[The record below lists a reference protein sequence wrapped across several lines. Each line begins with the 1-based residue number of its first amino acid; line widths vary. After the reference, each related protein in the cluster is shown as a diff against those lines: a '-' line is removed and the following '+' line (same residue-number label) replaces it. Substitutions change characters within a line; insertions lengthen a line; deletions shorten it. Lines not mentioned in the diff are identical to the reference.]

1 VTVYDRWHKSRSRPG
16 EEKCGDHRKVPTA
29 DHGKGD
35 RWQVRWRDEQ
45 GSQRKQSFAKKTEA
59 EVHAAKVATQLAD
72 GSYVDPKAG
81 QVTFR
86 SFAEDWRKNRV
97 HDATTAERVEA
108 NLRNHVYSEDGKG
121 GRTPRGGVSIGDYP
135 MRILARRPS
144 LIQSWLKGIP
154 MAPNSQLLVIG
165 YVSQVFRA
173 AVADKI
179 IAANPLHAG
188 SVQLPDPVRTEAVPW
203 TAVQVAAVAA
213 ELPARLA
220 ALPYLGAA
228 CGLRQGELIAA
239 AVSDV
244 DFLRKTLHVEVQV
257 KRVGGEWWFAPVKNH
272 KTCKYRDIPLDDPL
286 PVILAE
292 HVRLYPPG
300 AVTLPWHD
308 PRDKHRHGK
317 PVTRALL
324 FTHQGGQVHR
334 NAFNWWWRKAWQAA
348 GIPDPGPRLNG
359 CHVLRHTAASAW
371 LSGGLNIAKVAALL
385 GDTKE
390 VVLRTYAHFMPEDDD
405 QARAIMKA
413 FFSAMED
420 AGDGQ
425 CAPDV
430 PGALR

>member
-1 VTVYDRWHKSRSRPG
+1 M
-16 EEKCGDHRKVPTA
+16 VPSS
-29 DHGKGD
+29 DHGGGD
-35 RWQVRWRDEQ
+35 RWQVRWRDER

-59 EVHAAKVATQLAD
+59 ETHAAKITTQLAD

-97 HDATTAERVEA
+97 HDDTTAERVEA

-121 GRTPRGGVSIGDYP
+121 GRTPRRRLDRRLP
-135 MRILARRPS
+135 HARPVAAAITDPVVDQGS
-144 LIQSWLKGIP
+144 PAG
-154 MAPNSQLLVIG
+154 PNSQLLVIG
-165 YVSQVFRA
+165 YVSQVFKA

-179 IAANPLHAG
+179 IAVNPLKAD
-188 SVQLPDPVRTEAVPW
+188 SVQPPDPLRTEAIPW
-203 TAVQVAAVAA
+203 TAAQVAAVA
-213 ELPARLA
+213 EHLPARLS
-220 ALPYLGAA
+220 ALAYLGAA

-239 AVSDV
+239 GLGDV

-257 KRVGGEWWFAPVKNH
+257 KLVGAWRFAPLKNH
-272 KTCKYRDIPLDDPL
+272 KSCKARDIPFDDPL

-292 HVRLYPPG
+292 HVRLHPPH
-300 AVTLPWHD
+300 AVTLAWHD
-308 PRDKHRHGK
+308 PRDKQRHGK
-317 PVTRALL
+317 AVTRELL
-324 FTHQGGQVHR
+324 FTHDGAHLQR
-334 NAFNWWWRKAWQAA
+334 NAFNWWWRKAWTKA
-348 GIPDPGPRLNG
+348 GIPDRGPRLNG
-359 CHVLRHTAASAW
+359 CHVPRHTAASAW
-371 LSGGLNIAKVAALL
+371 LSAGLNIAKVAALL

-413 FFSAMED
+413 FFSALDD
-420 AGDGQ
+420 AGNGQ